1 MKKTIFLIII
11 FAVSASYSLF
21 AQRSQAFPGAEGFGK
36 YASGGRMGSVY
47 HVTNL
52 NDSGEGS
59 LRDAVSKPR
68 RIVIFDVGG
77 VIKIESPLRFSE
89 NLTIAGQTAPG
100 EGITVYG
107 SSISFTN
114 ANNLICRYIRFR
126 LGDSGAKGADAVSIG
141 NGFNMIF
148 DHVSVSWG
156 KDENFSISSMAVVG
170 GPTSITLQNSI
181 IGQGLAD
188 HSMGGLIQS
197 DGGITLYR
205 NLYIDNRSR
214 NVKAKGI
221 NQFVNNVV
229 YNWVVGAY
237 ILGDSEFTSFCNI
250 TDNYFIRGSASRA
263 KPFTRGNKNFSL
275 YAVDNYYDDN
285 LNGVLDGHLLSQ
297 QEYDVNTWSETPFD
311 FYPIKKMSAKDAY
324 NWIVKYVGCNFPA
337 RDAVDNYMIDELKSV
352 GTRGKLIETESE
364 LPVKVNLAKQWKTSV
379 IDTDRDGMPDQW
391 EKDHNLDPN
400 NPKDARP
407 FGLSLQYTN
416 IEVYLN
422 SIVPAE

>member
-1 MKKTIFLIII
+1 MKHIFFLIFLAA
-11 FAVSASYSLF
+11 AVSLA
-21 AQRSQAFPGAEGFGK
+21 AQRPQAFPGAEGFGK
-36 YASGGRMGSVY
+36 YASGGRMGTVY

-77 VIKIESPLRFSE
+77 VIKLSSPLHFSE

-107 SSISFTN
+107 QSISFTN

-126 LGDSGAKGADAVSIG
+126 LGDNGAKGADAVSIG

-188 HSMGGLIQS
+188 HSMGGLVQS
-197 DGGITLYR
+197 DGGVTLYR

-214 NVKAKGI
+214 NVKAKGVQ
-221 NQFVNNVV
+221 QFINNVV
-229 YNWVVGAY
+229 YNWTAGAY
-237 ILGDSEFTSFCNI
+237 ILGDSEFTSFANI
-250 TDNYFIRGSASRA
+250 TDNYFIKGNTKSA
-263 KPFTRGNKNFSL
+263 KPFTRGNHRFSL
-275 YAVDNYYDDN
+275 YAADNYYDDN
-285 LNGVLDGHLLSQ
+285 LNGVLDGHLLT
-297 QEYDVNTWSETPFD
+297 QEDHDKNTWNEKPFD
-311 FYPIKKMSAKDAY
+311 FPAIPKQSAQDAY
-324 NWIVKYVGCNFPA
+324 VWIVKNAGCTFPA
-337 RDAVDNYMIDELKSV
+337 RDAVDAYMIDELKSA
-352 GTRGKLIETESE
+352 GTNCKLIETESE
-364 LPVKVNLAKQWKTSV
+364 MPVKVNLEKTWKTTI
-379 IDTDRDGMPDQW
+379 IDSDRDGMPDDW
-391 EKDHNLDPN
+391 EIAHGLDPKD
-400 NPKDARP
+400 PKDARP

-416 IEVYLN
+416 IELYLN
-422 SIVPAE
+422 SIVAE